1 MSENFEDSQI
11 DSQSQPNNQSNTRE
25 AESEKEIIEKDFV
38 PHFLPTYRISSKF
51 YALPIIFVVIIA
63 GILSYLTAIFQLET
77 GVQIDGG
84 YLSEDEFGA
93 LGGIINGVIF
103 TIMAAGSAFLI
114 IYLVKKRGIDV
125 LKYIFGLS
133 FGFLSF
139 FLSLFFSSTILYL
152 IAIQFPESP
161 SLVHTYNAFTNILL
175 PIYVGIFTLFLLYG
189 YFTSKSIGIKNII
202 VLYMGLLVGASMG
215 VLMPLWTTLAILI
228 GISLWDIF
236 AVLYKKGPIKEMI
249 DIASQ
254 ENNKNTGSKKDFQE
268 KIESGEAVYDTS
280 KLEIGIGDLAFYSM
294 LTSSAL
300 IQANSIIVMILTAIA
315 IIIGTGITIMGLKRN
330 KILPGLPI
338 SIFLGIGT
346 MLISWYIIS
355 II

>member
-1 MSENFEDSQI
+1 MSENFENSQI
-11 DSQSQPNNQSNTRE
+11 DHQNQPNNQRDTE
-25 AESEKEIIEKDFV
+25 ETESEKKVIEKDFV

-63 GILSYLTAIFQLET
+63 GILSYLTYIEA

-84 YLSEDEFGA
+84 YLSEEEFGA
-93 LGGIINGVIF
+93 LGGILNGVIF
-103 TIMAAGSAFLI
+103 TIMAAASAFLI

-139 FLSLFFSSTILYL
+139 FLSLFFSSIIVYL
-152 IAIQFPESP
+152 FFLQFPESP
-161 SLVHTYNAFTNILL
+161 SLVYTYNAFTNILL

-189 YFTSKSIGIKNII
+189 YFTSKSIFTKNII

-215 VLMPLWTTLAILI
+215 VLMPLWTTLAILV
-228 GISLWDIF
+228 GISIWDLF

-254 ENNKNTGSKKDFQE
+254 GDANNDLTKKDIQE

-300 IQANSIIVMILTAIA
+300 IQANSVIVMILTAIA

-346 MLISWYIIS
+346 MLISWYVIS

>member
-1 MSENFEDSQI
+1 MSENFENSQI
-11 DSQSQPNNQSNTRE
+11 NHQNQS
-25 AESEKEIIEKDFV
+25 EKKVIEKDFV

-51 YALPIIFVVIIA
+51 YALPIILVVIIA
-63 GILSYLTAIFQLET
+63 GILSYLTYIEAGI
-77 GVQIDGG
+77 QIDGG
-84 YLSEDEFGA
+84 YLSEEEFGA
-93 LGGIINGVIF
+93 LGGILNGVIF
-103 TIMAAGSAFLI
+103 TIMAAASAFLI

-125 LKYIFGLS
+125 LKYVFGLS

-139 FLSLFFSSTILYL
+139 FLSLFFSSIILYL
-152 IAIQFPESP
+152 LFIQFPESP
-161 SLVHTYNAFTNILL
+161 SLVYTYNSFVNILL

-189 YFTSKSIGIKNII
+189 YFTSKSIFTKNII

-228 GISLWDIF
+228 GISIWDIF

-254 ENNKNTGSKKDFQE
+254 GDANKDLTKKDIQE

-300 IQANSIIVMILTAIA
+300 IQANSVIVMILTAIA

>member
-1 MSENFEDSQI
+1 MPENFENSQI
-11 DSQSQPNNQSNTRE
+11 DHQSQPNNQSDTEE
-25 AESEKEIIEKDFV
+25 AESEKEVIEKDFV

-51 YALPIIFVVIIA
+51 YALPIILVVIIA
-63 GILSYLTAIFQLET
+63 GILSYLTYIEA

-84 YLSEDEFGA
+84 YLSEEEFGA
-93 LGGIINGVIF
+93 LGGILNGVIF
-103 TIMAAGSAFLI
+103 TIMAAASAFLI

-139 FLSLFFSSTILYL
+139 FLSLFFSSIILYL
-152 IAIQFPESP
+152 IFLQFPESP

-189 YFTSKSIGIKNII
+189 YFTSKSIITKNII
-202 VLYMGLLVGASMG
+202 VLFMGLLVGASMG

-228 GISLWDIF
+228 GISIWDIF

-254 ENNKNTGSKKDFQE
+254 GNDKNDSSKKDIQE

-300 IQANSIIVMILTAIA
+300 IQANSVIVMILTAIA

>member
-1 MSENFEDSQI
+1 MPENFENSQI
-11 DSQSQPNNQSNTRE
+11 GNQSQPNNQSD
-25 AESEKEIIEKDFV
+25 AVDAGSEKEVIEKDFV

-51 YALPIIFVVIIA
+51 YALPIILVVIIA
-63 GILSYLTAIFQLET
+63 GILSYLTIEA
-77 GVQIDGG
+77 GVQVDGG
-84 YLSEDEFGA
+84 YISEEEFGA
-93 LGGIINGVIF
+93 LGGILNGVIF
-103 TIMAAGSAFLI
+103 TVMAAASAFLI

-133 FGFLSF
+133 FGFLSL
-139 FLSLFFSSTILYL
+139 FLSLFFSSIIVYL
-152 IAIQFPESP
+152 IFLQFPESP
-161 SLVHTYNAFTNILL
+161 SLVHTYYAFTNILL

-189 YFTSKSIGIKNII
+189 YFTSKSIITKNII

-228 GISLWDIF
+228 GISIWDIF

-254 ENNKNTGSKKDFQE
+254 GDKNSELTKNNVQE

-300 IQANSIIVMILTAIA
+300 IQANSIIVMISTAIA

-346 MLISWYIIS
+346 MLISWYIVS

>member
-1 MSENFEDSQI
+1 MPENFEDSQI
-11 DSQSQPNNQSNTRE
+11 DRQSQPNDQSNTVE
-25 AESEKEIIEKDFV
+25 AGSEKEVIEKDFV

-51 YALPIIFVVIIA
+51 YALPIILVVIIA
-63 GILSYLTAIFQLET
+63 GILSYLTYIEA
-77 GVQIDGG
+77 GVQLDGG
-84 YLSEDEFGA
+84 YISEEEFGA
-93 LGGIINGVIF
+93 LGGILNGVIF
-103 TIMAAGSAFLI
+103 TVMAAASAFLI

-139 FLSLFFSSTILYL
+139 FLSLFFSSIIVYL
-152 IAIQFPESP
+152 IFLQFPESP
-161 SLVHTYNAFTNILL
+161 SLVHTYLAFTNILL

-189 YFTSKSIGIKNII
+189 YFTSKSIIIKNII

-228 GISLWDIF
+228 GISIWDIF

-254 ENNKNTGSKKDFQE
+254 GNDFNGSTKKDIQE

-300 IQANSIIVMILTAIA
+300 IQANSVIVMISTSIA
-315 IIIGTGITIMGLKRN
+315 IIIGTGITIMGLRRN

-346 MLISWYIIS
+346 MLISWYIVS

>member
-1 MSENFEDSQI
+1 MPENFENSQI
-11 DSQSQPNNQSNTRE
+11 EHQSQPNNQNDTKE
-25 AESEKEIIEKDFV
+25 AELEKEVIEKDFV

-51 YALPIIFVVIIA
+51 YALPIILVVIIA
-63 GILSYLTAIFQLET
+63 GILSYLTYIEA
-77 GVQIDGG
+77 GVQLDGG
-84 YLSEDEFGA
+84 YISEEEFGA
-93 LGGIINGVIF
+93 LGGILNGVIF
-103 TIMAAGSAFLI
+103 TVMAAASAFLI

-139 FLSLFFSSTILYL
+139 FLSLFFSSIIVYL
-152 IAIQFPESP
+152 IFLQFPESP

-189 YFTSKSIGIKNII
+189 YFTSKSIVIKNII

-228 GISLWDIF
+228 GISIWDIF

-254 ENNKNTGSKKDFQE
+254 GNDFNGSTKIDIQE

-300 IQANSIIVMILTAIA
+300 IQANSVIVMISTSIA
-315 IIIGTGITIMGLKRN
+315 IIIGTGITIMGLRRN

-346 MLISWYIIS
+346 MLISWYIVS